1 VYIIPAGMC
10 DGEGCRRESAV
21 RASMRGTK
29 LSCPRQP
36 TAACD
41 RRHTGTATADVERAE
56 AGETQ
61 LAKLASTLK
70 AEPRR
75 TAGAKAAGAEMS
87 KTETLLHLLLWGP
100 N

>member
-1 VYIIPAGMC
+1 
-10 DGEGCRRESAV
+10 
-21 RASMRGTK
+21 MRGTK
-29 LSCPRQP
+29 LSYPRQP

-41 RRHTGTATADVERAE
+41 RRRTGTTTGDVERAKV
-56 AGETQ
+56 GETQ

-75 TAGAKAAGAEMS
+75 TAGAEAAVAEMS

>member
-1 VYIIPAGMC
+1 
-10 DGEGCRRESAV
+10 
-21 RASMRGTK
+21 MRGTK

-41 RRHTGTATADVERAE
+41 RRRTGTTTDDVERAE
-56 AGETQ
+56 AGETTQ
-61 LAKLASTLK
+61 LAKLVSTLK
-70 AEPRR
+70 AEPGR
-75 TAGAKAAGAEMS
+75 TAGAEAAVAEMS